1 MRGKRSFFVTFSDNL
16 DDNRIFFKSTF
27 YNMPFL
33 HDSFEIGQNYRLL
46 TRLSNDIGSL
56 SVVNPSLEKAE
67 KISKLDGIYTVYP
80 LRGVFGQNAYKNIV
94 YSALD
99 TLKNVKY
106 DDSTLSKV
114 SKDLA
119 TCFELA
125 HRPDN
130 VQTAERAVNALASID
145 IAIMLSIYRKLRDN
159 SQKSRNVFYNLSNF
173 RIVNFEKAL
182 GFAPT
187 ITQTQAF
194 EDIMQDLV
202 SPFNMSRIVSG
213 DVGSGKPPLLFCHIF
228 VFFCS

>member
-159 SQKSRNVFYNLSNF
+159 STKIKKCIL
-173 RIVNFEKAL
+173 
-182 GFAPT
+182 
-187 ITQTQAF
+187 
-194 EDIMQDLV
+194 
-202 SPFNMSRIVSG
+202 
-213 DVGSGKPPLLFCHIF
+213 
-228 VFFCS
+228 